1 MFGIE
6 KLDQAIKEH
15 LGELT
20 PEQEAAIQEMLDK
33 PITEKELFQKLCVPE
48 EKFGKF
54 LRAFH
59 SGKGLEV
66 EQNYDEELFSQE
78 LSSEELSAVA
88 AGRGGGCDGG
98 PRYICKRSL
107 YSDIYWDEWH
117 QQGFP
122 NCAST
127 VEDGSWCVNNDACY
141 GGAIIY
147 RNMGDCHKAWR

>member
-59 SGKGLEV
+59 SG
-66 EQNYDEELFSQE
+66 
-78 LSSEELSAVA
+78 
-88 AGRGGGCDGG
+88 
-98 PRYICKRSL
+98 I
-107 YSDIYWDEWH
+107 YSCE
-117 QQGFP
+117 
-122 NCAST
+122 
-127 VEDGSWCVNNDACY
+127 
-141 GGAIIY
+141 
-147 RNMGDCHKAWR
+147 